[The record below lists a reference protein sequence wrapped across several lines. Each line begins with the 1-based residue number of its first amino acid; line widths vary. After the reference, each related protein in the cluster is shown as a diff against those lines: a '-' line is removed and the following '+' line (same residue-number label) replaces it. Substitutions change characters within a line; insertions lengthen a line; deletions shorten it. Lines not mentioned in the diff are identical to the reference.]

1 MKKNLILAG
10 IALLFAACSNDTETG
25 GDSRVAPVRV
35 QVSGYSVSQGDFPET
50 RGVETAVD
58 YTSINAITLAFYKS
72 DGTQAYKHE
81 QLRDDN
87 TTYTTFGSFEL
98 SLPMGSYT
106 MVALAYKTKEGS
118 PLVLTS
124 PTAAA
129 FTGEH
134 GYETFAYTQAVNIT
148 NTSTVDLSATLSR
161 IISRLTVCSSDGR
174 TANISNVRMTLS
186 AGGWSFNPTT
196 GLATVNTG
204 CTNTT
209 SIAAATGEST
219 ISSTNVFL
227 LTDEQTMNVTIE
239 TLDAEGNTLF
249 TKTVTDVPFKRN
261 RVTILTGKMYTN
273 DDMSGTFNIETAWLT
288 DTNMDF

>member
-50 RGVETAVD
+50 RGVESAVD

-148 NTSTVDLSATLSR
+148 
-161 IISRLTVCSSDGR
+161 
-174 TANISNVRMTLS
+174 
-186 AGGWSFNPTT
+186 TT

-239 TLDAEGNTLF
+239 TLDSEGNTLF

>member
-72 DGTQAYKHE
+72 DGTQAYKHK

-209 SIAAATGEST
+209 SIAAATGECT

-239 TLDAEGNTLF
+239 TLDSEGNTLF

>member
-10 IALLFAACSNDTETG
+10 IALLFAACSNDTGTG
-25 GDSRVAPVRV
+25 DDSRVAPVRV

-50 RGVETAVD
+50 RGVESAVD

-204 CTNTT
+204 CTNTV

>member
-50 RGVETAVD
+50 RGVESAVD

-106 MVALAYKTKEGS
+106 MVALAYKTKAGS

-204 CTNTT
+204 CTNTV

-239 TLDAEGNTLF
+239 TLDSEGNTLF

-273 DDMSGTFNIETAWLT
+273 DDMSGTFNIETAWLP

>member
-50 RGVETAVD
+50 RGVESAVD

-227 LTDEQTMNVTIE
+227 LTDEQTMNVTIA
-239 TLDAEGNTLF
+239 TLDSEGNTLF

-273 DDMSGTFNIETAWLT
+273 DDMSGTFNIETAWLP

>member
-50 RGVETAVD
+50 RGVESAVD

-204 CTNTT
+204 CTNTV

-239 TLDAEGNTLF
+239 TLDSEGNTLF

-273 DDMSGTFNIETAWLT
+273 DDMSGTFNIETAWLP

>member
-50 RGVETAVD
+50 RGVESAVD

-106 MVALAYKTKEGS
+106 MVALAYKTKAGS

-124 PTAAA
+124 PIAAA

-204 CTNTT
+204 CTNTV

-239 TLDAEGNTLF
+239 TLDSEGNTLF

-273 DDMSGTFNIETAWLT
+273 DDMSGTFNIETAWLP